1 MKRSSCLTATALALA
16 VGWTSPLAAQSVEE
30 FYSNHDIDLYI
41 GYGAGGGYDAH
52 ARTLARHMGKHIPGN
67 PKIIPRNREGAGSML
82 LSNELAETLPADGTV
97 FALIG
102 RGQVL
107 QPLYGVPEAKFKP
120 REMNW
125 IGSTSNEVSIC
136 IVRKDVP
143 VDTWKDL
150 ITRGMIVGGTGPGAD
165 TDTFPRVLNNVLGT
179 KLQLI
184 TGYPG
189 GSDIVLAMERG
200 EVEGRCGYSYSS
212 MVSQRPDL
220 MEEGKVRILMQM
232 STAPHPAIPDVP
244 LVMDLVE
251 SEKDKAVLRMVFS
264 PQGMGRPF
272 VAPAGVPEDRVAA
285 LRAAFDATMKDPEYI
300 ADVEQQGLDL
310 APISGEEIQALVED
324 MYSQPQEIIDA
335 AKDAS
340 TSAANLP
347 ITEVKIEMRVDE
359 GEITETVKKGRQITY
374 KMDDGST
381 QTVSISGS
389 RTAVSIDGQ
398 GDDRANLTV
407 GMMCKVSMPPNA
419 EGDIEAT
426 EVVCTK

>member
-30 FYSNHDIDLYI
+30 FYSNNDIDLYI
-41 GYGAGGGYDAH
+41 GYSAGGGYDAH

-67 PKIIPRNREGAGSML
+67 PDIIPRNREGAGSML

-107 QPLYGVPEAKFKP
+107 QPLYGVPEATFKP

-136 IVRKDVP
+136 IAGKDVP
-143 VDTWKDL
+143 VDTWQGLK
-150 ITRGMIVGGTGPGAD
+150 TRGMIVGGTGPGAD

-189 GSDIVLAMERG
+189 GSDVVLAMERG

-212 MVSQRPDL
+212 M
-220 MEEGKVRILMQM
+220 

-244 LVMDLVE
+244 LIMDLAE
-251 SEKDKAVLRMVFS
+251 TDRDKAVLKMVFA
-264 PQGMGRPF
+264 PQAMGRPF

-300 ADVEQQGLDL
+300 ADVEQQGLEL
-310 APISGEEIQALVED
+310 APVSGEEIQALVVE
-324 MYSQPQEIIDA
+324 MYSQPQDIIDA
-335 AKDAS
+335 AKEAS
-340 TSAANLP
+340 TNEANLP
-347 ITEVKIEMRVDE
+347 ITQATVQMRVDE
-359 GEITETVKKGRQITY
+359 GELTDTGDGGRSITY
-374 KMDDGST
+374 KMGDGST

-426 EVVCTK
+426 EVVCEK

>member
-1 MKRSSCLTATALALA
+1 MKRSNCLTATALALA

-30 FYSNHDIDLYI
+30 FYSDNDIDLYI
-41 GYGAGGGYDAH
+41 GYSAGGGYDAH
-52 ARTLARHMGKHIPGN
+52 ARTLARHMGKHIPGT
-67 PKIIPRNREGAGSML
+67 PEIIPRNREGAGSML

-107 QPLYGVPEAKFKP
+107 QPLYGVPEATFKP

-136 IVRKDVP
+136 IAGKDVP
-143 VDTWKDL
+143 VDTWQDL

-189 GSDIVLAMERG
+189 GSDVVLAMERG

-220 MEEGKVRILMQM
+220 MEEGKARILMQM
-232 STAPHPAIPDVP
+232 STAKHPAIPDVP
-244 LVMDLVE
+244 LVMDIVE
-251 SEKDKAVLRMVFS
+251 NDRDREVLSMVFA
-264 PQGMGRPF
+264 PQVMGRPF
-272 VAPAGVPEDRVAA
+272 VAPPGVPEDRVAA

-300 ADVEQQGLDL
+300 ADVEKQGLEL
-310 APISGEEIQALVED
+310 NPVSGEEIQALVNRLYD
-324 MYSQPQEIIDA
+324 QPQDVIDA
-335 AKDAS
+335 AEEAS
-340 TSAANLP
+340 TSDANLP
-347 ITEVKIEMRVDE
+347 ITQATIQMRVDE
-359 GEITETVKKGRQITY
+359 GEITEAGDGGRSITY
-374 KMDDGST
+374 KMGDGKM

-389 RTAVSIDGQ
+389 RTAVSIGGQ
-398 GDDRANLTV
+398 GDDRANLKV
-407 GMMCKVSMPPNA
+407 GMMCKVSMPPGA

-426 EVVCTK
+426 EVVCE

>member
-30 FYSNHDIDLYI
+30 FYSSNDIDLYI
-41 GYGAGGGYDAH
+41 GYSAGGGYDAH

-67 PKIIPRNREGAGSML
+67 PDIIPRNREGAGSML
-82 LSNELAETLPADGTV
+82 LSNELATTLPADGTV

-107 QPLYGVPEAKFKP
+107 QPLYGVPEAQFKP

-136 IVRKDVP
+136 IVWKDVP
-143 VDTWKDL
+143 IDTWQGLK
-150 ITRGMIVGGTGPGAD
+150 TRGMIVGGTGPGAD

-189 GSDIVLAMERG
+189 GSDVVLAMERG

-220 MEEGKVRILMQM
+220 LEEDKVRILMQM
-232 STAPHPAIPDVP
+232 STAKHPAIPDVP
-244 LVMDLVE
+244 LIMDIAE
-251 SEKDKAVLRMVFS
+251 TDRDREVLTMVFL
-264 PQGMGRPF
+264 PQAMGRPF

-285 LRAAFDATMKDPEYI
+285 LRAAFDATMEDPEFL

-310 APISGEEIQALVED
+310 APVSGMEIQAMVAR
-324 MYSQPQEIIDA
+324 MYEQPQEIIDA
-335 AKDAS
+335 AKEAS
-340 TSAANLP
+340 TSDANLQ
-347 ITEVKIEMRVDE
+347 ISLAKVDMRVDE
-359 GEITETVKKGRQITY
+359 GEITETGDGGRSITY
-374 KMDDGST
+374 RMDDGST
-381 QTVSISGS
+381 GTVSISGS
-389 RTAVSIDGQ
+389 RTAVSIGGH
-398 GDDRANLTV
+398 GDDRANLKV
-407 GMMCKVSMPPNA
+407 GMKCKVSMPPGA

-426 EVVCTK
+426 EVVCE